1 MCVKVPLEL
10 RRAHLRVLP
19 LTLVATI
26 TATCRDSPMA
36 PTACQESVAASLPT
50 GDMFTQWGEH
60 LGETTRHSA
69 ALSSPSSDSPETL
82 ALIFEFRVG
91 VGAYL
96 RVTEGVN
103 GYRSD
108 LCTG

>member
-19 LTLVATI
+19 LTLVATM

-50 GDMFTQWGEH
+50 GDMFTQWGEY
-60 LGETTRHSA
+60 LGKTTRHSA

-82 ALIFEFRVG
+82 IFRVG
-91 VGAYL
+91 VGAEL
-96 RVTEGVN
+96 RVNEGVN